1 MPPLQSV
8 LGEEPMRLLT
18 VRHITAYRYRQP
30 VSFGEHRM
38 MLRPRDS
45 YDQKLIEAR
54 LDITPAPA
62 ALRWVHDVFGNCV
75 AIARFSGRATDL
87 CFDST
92 IRLDHSP
99 SNALEF
105 QIEDYA
111 STYPFSYG
119 AEESPDLL
127 RSIERQFLDPGR
139 DVDRWARQFLR
150 RQGPTGTRE
159 LLAAMTHAINERFT
173 YVSRAEMGTQDP
185 IETLKLGSGSCRD
198 FAVLMIEAVRSLGL
212 AARFVSGYLY
222 VPGPRGDRSGDGRGG
237 AQASGGRV
245 GGGATHAWL
254 EVYIP
259 GAGWIEYDPTN
270 GVVGNRDLI
279 RVAVVRDARHAVP
292 LSGTWTGFPSDFL
305 GMDVTVS
312 VTSDGTSEEPGS
324 GDTVDVQR
332 SGRLS

>member
-1 MPPLQSV
+1 MQ
-8 LGEEPMRLLT
+8 LLT
-18 VRHITAYRYRQP
+18 VRHITSYRYKQP

-45 YDQKLIEAR
+45 YDQKLIEMR
-54 LDITPAPA
+54 LDITPEPA
-62 ALRWVHDVFGNCV
+62 SLRWVHDVFGNCV
-75 AIARFSGRATDL
+75 AIARFSGRAAEL

-99 SNALEF
+99 NNALEF

-111 STYPFSYG
+111 GTYPFSYG

-127 RSIERQFLDPGR
+127 RSIERQYFDPGR
-139 DVDRWARQFLR
+139 EIDGWARQFLR

-159 LLAAMTHAINERFT
+159 LLATMTLAIKEHFT
-173 YVSRAEMGTQDP
+173 YVSRPEFGTQDP
-185 IETLKLGSGSCRD
+185 LVTLRLGSGSCRD
-198 FAVLMIEAVRSLGL
+198 FAVLMMEAVRSLGL

-222 VPGPRGDRSGDGRGG
+222 VPDHGG
-237 AQASGGRV
+237 GGHV

-259 GAGWIEYDPTN
+259 GAGWLELDPTN

-279 RVAVVRDARHAVP
+279 RVAVVRDARNAVP
-292 LSGTWTGFPSDFL
+292 LSGTWTGFPSDYL

-312 VTSDGTSEEPGS
+312 VTSDGPVAEPGS
-324 GDTVDVQR
+324 RDAIDARRTG
-332 SGRLS
+332 GGA

>member
-1 MPPLQSV
+1 MQPRQSI
-8 LGEEPMRLLT
+8 LGVGKMRLLT
-18 VRHITAYRYRQP
+18 VRHITSYRYKQP
-30 VSFGEHRM
+30 VAFGEHRM

-54 LDITPAPA
+54 LAITPEPA

-75 AIARFSGRATDL
+75 AIARFSRRATDL
-87 CFDST
+87 SFDST

-99 SNALEF
+99 TNALEF

-119 AEESPDLL
+119 SEESPDLL
-127 RSIERQFLDPGR
+127 RSIERQYLDAGR

-150 RQGPTGTRE
+150 RQGPTDTRE
-159 LLAAMTHAINERFT
+159 LLTAMTRAIKERFT
-173 YVSRAEMGTQDP
+173 YISRHEIGTQDP

-222 VPGPRGDRSGDGRGG
+222 VPEYRG
-237 AQASGGRV
+237 GGRV

-259 GAGWIEYDPTN
+259 GAGWIEYDPTS

-279 RVAVVRDARHAVP
+279 RVAVVRDARQAVP

-305 GMDVTVS
+305 GMDVSVS
-312 VTSDGTSEEPGS
+312 VTSDGASEEPES
-324 GDTVDVQR
+324 PDTVDVRR
-332 SGRLS
+332 SGQVS